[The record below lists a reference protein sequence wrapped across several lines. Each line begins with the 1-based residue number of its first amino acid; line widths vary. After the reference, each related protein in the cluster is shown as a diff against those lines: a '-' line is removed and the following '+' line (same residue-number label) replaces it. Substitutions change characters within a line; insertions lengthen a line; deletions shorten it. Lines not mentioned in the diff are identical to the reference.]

1 MVQHRQGGEILPDKS
16 LAVRWTFTDVRS
28 EQSPGPGLR
37 DSGLEP
43 DGHGEQACELAEDQ
57 LLARFC
63 GDGLI
68 EELCAFAR
76 IEMCLESP
84 DTGFTEA
91 SQLLG
96 EVESFMDGLKR
107 VIVSAW
113 SSLISGNM
121 EWADEERTYI
131 VALRRRGLRVNWR
144 A

>member
-1 MVQHRQGGEILPDKS
+1 M
-16 LAVRWTFTDVRS
+16 
-28 EQSPGPGLR
+28 R

-68 EELCAFAR
+68 EELCALAG

-84 DTGFTEA
+84 DTRFTEA

-96 EVESFMDGLKR
+96 EVESFMDGLEG
-107 VIVSAW
+107 VIVCAW
-113 SSLISGNM
+113 GMLILGDL
-121 EWADEERTYI
+121 E
-131 VALRRRGLRVNWR
+131 GQ
-144 A
+144 